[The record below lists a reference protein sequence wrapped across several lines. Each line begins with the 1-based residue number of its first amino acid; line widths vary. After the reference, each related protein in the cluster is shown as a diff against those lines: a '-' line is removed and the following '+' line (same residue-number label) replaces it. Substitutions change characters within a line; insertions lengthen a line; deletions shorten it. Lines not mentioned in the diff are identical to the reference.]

1 MKPVHALGVVAVGA
15 VSLVIGILIGR
26 YAIAPELPGWLK
38 RMSKDGD
45 SKYSQQLQQEIQAN
59 RIEENLRYFSSKPHI
74 AGSPQEEDVL
84 VNYIHKTWQTSLD
97 GSKIYNYTVLL
108 SYPNASDPNYVSIL
122 SSDGTES
129 DISDKVE
136 KILSP
141 DQNDP
146 TVVNPFNAYSP
157 AGVIVGDPVYV
168 NYGAVEDFHYL
179 TRNLSINLTGTVAIA
194 RYGKIFRG
202 DKVKNAQNFGCAGII
217 LYSDPADYV
226 AGDPDRVFPDDWWLP
241 GTGAQRGT
249 VLNTD
254 GDPLTPY
261 YPSTKSAFFLDEK
274 DIALPLIPVTPI
286 GYNDA
291 AKYLSKMS
299 GNEVPSTWKGKLS
312 LTYRVG
318 PGFASSY
325 EGSKIKLYVQ
335 SYNIK
340 KTIRNVIGFIE
351 GQYEPDRYVVLGNHR
366 DAWVFGAIDPSS
378 GTAAMMELSR
388 AMAKMLEK
396 GWRPRRS
403 ILFCSWGA
411 EEYGLIGS
419 TEWVEEMG
427 KVLGSRTVAYLNV
440 DLSLAGNSTLR
451 ALATPILHKLLFEAA
466 KKVEN
471 PNPEEVKAGR
481 KTVFD
486 TWVANM
492 PSSHNPSVP
501 RVGDLGSGSDYS
513 SFLQLLGISSA
524 DVRYNYDQKKYSLS
538 SYPMYHS
545 VYETMDLVSRLMDRG
560 FKYHQAV
567 ARMWGEMALTLA
579 SDVILNL
586 DCVQYAA
593 TMQRIVDDVERV
605 YGSLLQ
611 NNSIGLDTVKDA
623 VVEFRTA
630 ARALQR
636 RAEMVNKEN
645 PLEVRRINDQLMQL
659 ERAFIDPLGVAGNL
673 YYRHVI
679 YAPNQHNIY
688 AASSFPGLAAAM
700 FDIETDPDQEKRWQ
714 QVQKEISIL
723 AYTISSAAATMQDPG
738 HIGAAGTQY

>member
-1 MKPVHALGVVAVGA
+1 MKLVHALGIMAIGV

-26 YAIAPELPGWLK
+26 FAIAPELPELLQS
-38 RMSKDGD
+38 MSRDGNP
-45 SKYSQQLQQEIQAN
+45 KYRYELQKEIQTHE
-59 RIEENLRYFSSKPHI
+59 IEQNLKYFSSKPHI
-74 AGSPQEEDVL
+74 AGSSQEEDVL
-84 VNYIHKTWQTSLD
+84 ANYIYKTWKSSLN
-97 GSKIYNYTVLL
+97 GAKIYNYTVLL
-108 SYPNASDPNYVSIL
+108 SYPNSTDPNYVAIV

-141 DQNDP
+141 DQNDS

-157 AGVIVGDPVYV
+157 SGVIVGDPVYV

-179 TRNLSINLTGTVAIA
+179 TRNLSMNLNGTVAIA

-202 DKVKNAQNFGCAGII
+202 DKVKNGQTFGCAGMI

-226 AGDPDRVFPDDWWLP
+226 AGDLDRVFPDDWWLP

-254 GDPLTPY
+254 GDPLTPF
-261 YPSTKSAFFLDEK
+261 YPAIESAFSLDEK
-274 DIALPLIPVTPI
+274 DISNLPLIPVTPI

-291 AKYLSKMS
+291 QKYLSKMA
-299 GNEVPSTWKGKLS
+299 GIEAPSAWKGKLN
-312 LTYRVG
+312 LMYRVG
-318 PGFASSY
+318 PGFESPF
-325 EGSKIKLYVQ
+325 EERKLKLYVK
-335 SYNIK
+335 SYNVK

-351 GQYEPDRYVVLGNHR
+351 GKYEPDRYVVLGNHR

-388 AMAKMLEK
+388 SMARMLEK

-427 KVLGSRTVAYLNV
+427 KVLGPRTVAYLNV

-466 KKVEN
+466 KTVEN
-471 PNPEEVKAGR
+471 PNPDEVKAGR

-486 TWVANM
+486 TWVANL
-492 PSSHNPSVP
+492 PSSYDPTIP
-501 RVGDLGSGSDYS
+501 RIGNLGSGSDYS
-513 SFLQLLGISSA
+513 SFLQILGISSA
-524 DVRYNYDQKKYSLS
+524 DVRYTYDQKYSLS

-545 VYETMDLVSRLMDRG
+545 VYETMDLVSRIMDRG

-567 ARMWGEMALTLA
+567 ARLWGEMALRL
-579 SDVILNL
+579 SDDVIVTL
-586 DCVQYAA
+586 DCVQYAT
-593 TMQRIVDDVERV
+593 TMQRIVRDVEKT
-605 YGSLLQ
+605 YGPLLQ
-611 NNSIGLDTVKDA
+611 EKGITFDTVKKA
-623 VVEFRTA
+623 ANEFKA
-630 ARALQR
+630 ATRALQK
-636 RAEMVNKEN
+636 RAENANKQN
-645 PLEVRRINDQLMQL
+645 PLEVRKINDQLMLL

-673 YYRHVI
+673 YHRHVI
-679 YAPNQHNIY
+679 YAPNQHNQY

-700 FDIETDPDQEKRWQ
+700 FDIEHDPNQELRWQ

-723 AYTISSAAATMQDPG
+723 AYTINSAASTMHDHG
-738 HIGAAGTQY
+738 TIGGGGVQR

>member
-1 MKPVHALGVVAVGA
+1 MKLCQVLGIVALGVA
-15 VSLVIGILIGR
+15 SFVIGILIGR
-26 YAIAPELPGWLK
+26 FAITPDLPGWLK
-38 RMSKDGD
+38 SMSSDGEP
-45 SKYSQQLQQEIQAN
+45 KYRSELQKEIQADK
-59 RIEENLRYFSSKPHI
+59 IEQNLRYFSSKPHI
-74 AGSPQEEDVL
+74 AGSTQDEDVL
-84 VNYIHKTWQTSLD
+84 ASHIYQTWQSSLH
-97 GSKIYNYTVLL
+97 GAKIYNYTVLL
-108 SYPNASDPNYVSIL
+108 SYPNSTDPNYVAIV
-122 SSDGTES
+122 SSDGVES
-129 DISDKVE
+129 DVSEKVE
-136 KILSP
+136 KILSA

-157 AGVIVGDPVYV
+157 AGVIVGNPVYV

-179 TRNLSINLTGTVAIA
+179 TRNLSMNLTGTVAIA

-202 DKVKNAQNFGCAGII
+202 DKVKNGQTFGCAGMI

-226 AGDPDRVFPDDWWLP
+226 AGDLDRVFPDDWWLP

-254 GDPLTPY
+254 GDPLTPF
-261 YPSTKSAFFLDEK
+261 YPATKSAFFLDEK
-274 DIALPLIPVTPI
+274 DINLPLIPVTPI

-291 AKYLSKMS
+291 EKYLSKMA
-299 GNEVPSTWKGKLS
+299 GNEAPGSWKGKLN
-312 LTYRVG
+312 LIYRVG
-318 PGFASSY
+318 PGFAPPL
-325 EGSKIKLYVQ
+325 EERKLKLYVK
-335 SYNIK
+335 SYNVK
-340 KTIRNVIGFIE
+340 RTIRNVIGIIE
-351 GQYEPDRYVVLGNHR
+351 GQYEADRYVVLGNHR

-378 GTAAMMELSR
+378 GTATMMELSR
-388 AMAKMLEK
+388 AMSRMLER

-419 TEWVEEMG
+419 TEWIEEMG
-427 KVLGSRTVAYLNV
+427 KVLGPRTVAYLNV

-492 PSSHNPSVP
+492 PSSNNPSIP

-513 SFLQLLGISSA
+513 AFLQILGISAA
-524 DVRYNYDQKKYSLS
+524 DVRYTYDQKYALS

-567 ARMWGEMALTLA
+567 ARLWGEMALRL
-579 SDVILNL
+579 SDDVILSL
-586 DCVQYAA
+586 DCVQYAV
-593 TMQRIVDDVERV
+593 TMLRIISDVEEA
-605 YGSLLQ
+605 YGPLLHSK
-611 NNSIGLDTVKDA
+611 SITPDSVKEA
-623 VVEFRTA
+623 AKEFEA
-630 ARALQR
+630 AAQALHR
-636 RAEMVNKEN
+636 RAENVNKVN
-645 PLEVRRINDQLMQL
+645 PLEVRKINDQLMLL
-659 ERAFIDPLGVAGNL
+659 ERAFVDPLGVAGNL
-673 YYRHVI
+673 LYRHVI

-688 AASSFPGLAAAM
+688 AASSFPGLAAAL
-700 FDIETDPDQEKRWQ
+700 FDIENDPDQETRWL
-714 QVQKEISIL
+714 QVQKELSIL
-723 AYTISSAAATMQDPG
+723 AYTITSAANTMRD
-738 HIGAAGTQY
+738 HRTIGEEGVQQ

>member
-1 MKPVHALGVVAVGA
+1 MKLVHALGILAIGV

-26 YAIAPELPGWLK
+26 FAIAPELPEWL
-38 RMSKDGD
+38 RSMSHDGNP
-45 SKYSQQLQQEIQAN
+45 KYRYELQKEIQTHK
-59 RIEENLRYFSSKPHI
+59 IEQNLKYFSSKPHI
-74 AGSPQEEDVL
+74 AGSSQEEDVL
-84 VNYIHKTWQTSLD
+84 ANYIYTTWKSSLN
-97 GSKIYNYTVLL
+97 GAKIYNYTVLL
-108 SYPNASDPNYVSIL
+108 SYPNSTDPNYVAIV

-141 DQNDP
+141 DQNDS

-157 AGVIVGDPVYV
+157 SGVIVGDPVYV

-179 TRNLSINLTGTVAIA
+179 TRNLSMNLNGTVAIA

-202 DKVKNAQNFGCAGII
+202 DKVKNGQTFGCAGMI

-226 AGDPDRVFPDDWWLP
+226 AGDLDRVFPHDWWLP

-249 VLNTD
+249 VFNTD
-254 GDPLTPY
+254 GDPLTPF
-261 YPSTKSAFFLDEK
+261 YPAIESAFSLDEK
-274 DIALPLIPVTPI
+274 DISNLPLIPVTPI

-291 AKYLSKMS
+291 QKYLSKMA
-299 GNEVPSTWKGKLS
+299 GIEAPSAWKGKLN
-312 LTYRVG
+312 LMYRVG
-318 PGFASSY
+318 PGFESPF
-325 EGSKIKLYVQ
+325 EERKLKLYVK
-335 SYNIK
+335 SYNVK

-351 GQYEPDRYVVLGNHR
+351 GKYEPDRYVVLGNHR

-388 AMAKMLEK
+388 SMARMLEK

-427 KVLGSRTVAYLNV
+427 KVLGPRTVAYLNV

-466 KKVEN
+466 KTVEN
-471 PNPEEVKAGR
+471 PNPDEVKAGR

-486 TWVANM
+486 TWVANL
-492 PSSHNPSVP
+492 PSSHDPTIP

-513 SFLQLLGISSA
+513 SFLQILGISSA
-524 DVRYNYDQKKYSLS
+524 DVRYTYDQKYSLS

-545 VYETMDLVSRLMDRG
+545 VYETMDLVSRIMDRG

-567 ARMWGEMALTLA
+567 ARLWGEMALRL
-579 SDVILNL
+579 SDDVIVTL
-586 DCVQYAA
+586 DCVQYAT
-593 TMQRIVDDVERV
+593 TMQRIVSDVEKT
-605 YGSLLQ
+605 YGPLLQ
-611 NNSIGLDTVKDA
+611 KKGITFDTVK
-623 VVEFRTA
+623 EA
-630 ARALQR
+630 ANKFEAATHALQN
-636 RAEMVNKEN
+636 RAENANKQN
-645 PLEVRRINDQLMQL
+645 PLEVRKINDQLMLL

-679 YAPNQHNIY
+679 YAPNQHNLY

-700 FDIETDPDQEKRWQ
+700 FDIEHDLNQELRWQ

-723 AYTISSAAATMQDPG
+723 AYTINSAASTMQDHG
-738 HIGAAGTQY
+738 KIGGGGVQR

>member
-1 MKPVHALGVVAVGA
+1 MQLGHALGVLTVG
-15 VSLVIGILIGR
+15 VLSLVTGILVGR
-26 YAIAPELPGWLK
+26 FAMAPDLPAWLR
-38 RMSKDGD
+38 RMSRDGD
-45 SKYSQQLQQEIQAN
+45 PKYSHQLQQEIQAGK
-59 RIEENLRYFSSKPHI
+59 IEQNLKYFSSKPHI
-74 AGSPQEEDVL
+74 AGSPQDEGVL
-84 VNYIHKTWQTSLD
+84 ASYIYETWQSGLD
-97 GSKIYNYTVLL
+97 GAKIYNYTVLL
-108 SYPNASDPNYVSIL
+108 SYPNSSDPNYVSIV
-122 SSDGTES
+122 STDGAES
-129 DISDKVE
+129 DLSDKVE

-141 DQNDP
+141 DQNDT

-157 AGVIVGDPVYV
+157 PGIIVGDPVYV

-179 TRNLSINLTGTVAIA
+179 TRNLSMNLTGTVAIA
-194 RYGKIFRG
+194 RYGSIFRG
-202 DKVKNAQNFGCAGII
+202 DKVKNGQTFGCAGMI

-226 AGDPDRVFPDDWWLP
+226 AGDLDRVFPDDWWLP

-254 GDPLTPY
+254 GDPLTPF
-261 YPSTKSAFFLDEK
+261 YPSKKSAFFLDEK
-274 DIALPLIPVTPI
+274 DIINLPSIPVTPI

-299 GNEVPSTWKGKLS
+299 GVEVPSSWKGKLK

-318 PGFASSY
+318 PGFVSPHDK
-325 EGSKIKLYVQ
+325 SKLKLYVQ
-335 SYNIK
+335 THNMK
-340 KTIRNVIGFIE
+340 KIVRNVVGFIR
-351 GQYEPDRYVVLGNHR
+351 GQDEPDRYVVLGNHR

-388 AMAKMLEK
+388 AMARLLER

-427 KVLGSRTVAYLNV
+427 KVLGPRTVVYLNV

-451 ALATPILHKLLFEAA
+451 ALASPILHKLLFESA

-471 PNPEEVKAGR
+471 PNPDEVKAGR
-481 KTVFD
+481 NTVFD
-486 TWVANM
+486 TWLASL
-492 PSSHNPSVP
+492 PSSYDPATP
-501 RVGDLGSGSDYS
+501 RVGSLGSGSDYA

-524 DVRYNYDQKKYSLS
+524 DVRYTYDQKYSLS

-567 ARMWGEMALTLA
+567 ARLWGEMALRMA
-579 SDVILNL
+579 DDVILNL
-586 DCVQYAA
+586 DCVNYAV
-593 TMQRIVDDVERV
+593 TIERIVHDVEKA
-605 YGSLLQ
+605 YGPLLQ
-611 NNSIGLDTVKDA
+611 SKGVSLDSVKEAVSEFKAAAEGLQK
-623 VVEFRTA
+623 
-630 ARALQR
+630 
-636 RAEMVNKEN
+636 RAENANKEN
-645 PLEVRRINDQLMQL
+645 QVEVRKINDQLMLL

-679 YAPNQHNIY
+679 YAPNQHNLY
-688 AASSFPGLAAAM
+688 AASSFPGLAAAL
-700 FDIETDPDQEKRWQ
+700 FDIENDPDQGKRWQ
-714 QVQKEISIL
+714 QVEKEISIL
-723 AYTISSAAATMQDPG
+723 AYTISSAANTMQDPG
-738 HIGAAGTQY
+738 IIGMADTQR

>member
-1 MKPVHALGVVAVGA
+1 MTWKKVLGIGAASVAA
-15 VSLVIGILIGR
+15 LVIGILIGR
-26 YAIAPELPGWLK
+26 FAITPDLPQWIK
-38 RMSKDGD
+38 QMSRDGD
-45 SKYSQQLQQEIQAN
+45 PKFRSQLQQEIKAENIRQ
-59 RIEENLRYFSSKPHI
+59 NLRYFTSKPHI

-84 VNYIHKTWQTSLD
+84 VNYIYKTWQSSLN
-97 GSKIYNYTVLL
+97 GAKIYNYTVLL
-108 SYPNASDPNYVSIL
+108 SYPNSSDPNYVSIL
-122 SSDGTES
+122 NTDGSES

-179 TRNLSINLTGTVAIA
+179 TRNLSMNLTGSVAIA

-202 DKVKNAQNFGCAGII
+202 DKVNNGHAYGCAGMI

-226 AGDPDRVFPDDWWLP
+226 LGDRVFPDDWWLP

-261 YPSTKSAFFLDEK
+261 YPSTSTAFSLDEK
-274 DIALPLIPVTPI
+274 DIGLPQIPVTPI

-291 AKYLSKMS
+291 VKYLSKMS
-299 GNEVPSTWKGKLS
+299 GVEVPDSWKGKLNI
-312 LTYRVG
+312 TYRVG
-318 PGFASSY
+318 KGFASPF
-325 EGSKIKLYVQ
+325 EESKIKLYVQ
-335 SYNIK
+335 SYNEK
-340 KTIRNVIGFIE
+340 RTIRNVIGFIE
-351 GQYEPDRYVVLGNHR
+351 GQHEPDRYVVLGNHR

-388 AMAKMLEK
+388 AMSQLLEK

-427 KVLGSRTVAYLNV
+427 KVLGPRTVAYLNV
-440 DLSLAGNSTLR
+440 DLALAGNSTLR

-466 KKVEN
+466 KKVDN
-471 PNPEEVKAGR
+471 PNPVEVQAGR

-486 TWVANM
+486 TWVANL
-492 PSSHNPSVP
+492 PSSYDPSIP
-501 RVGDLGSGSDYS
+501 RVGDLGSGSDYA
-513 SFLQLLGISSA
+513 SFLQFLGISSA
-524 DVRYNYDQKKYSLS
+524 DVRYNYNQSYSLS

-545 VYETMDLVSRLMDRG
+545 VYETMDLVDRLMDQG

-567 ARMWGEMALTLA
+567 ARLWGEMALRLA
-579 SDVILNL
+579 DDVLLQL
-586 DCVQYAA
+586 DCGQYAV
-593 TMQRIVDDVERV
+593 TLERIVTDVQNT
-605 YGSLLQ
+605 YGPLLQ
-611 NNSIGLDTVKDA
+611 KQNITLDSLKEA
-623 VVEFRTA
+623 ANEFKVA
-630 ARALQR
+630 ANDLQR
-636 RAEMVNKEN
+636 RAEKVNRLN
-645 PLEVRRINDQLMQL
+645 QLEVRKINDQLMQL

-679 YAPNQHNIY
+679 YAPNQHNLY
-688 AASSFPGLAAAM
+688 AASSFPGLAAAL
-700 FDIETDPDQEKRWQ
+700 FDIENDADQEMRWQ
-714 QVQKEISIL
+714 KVRKEISIIV
-723 AYTISSAAATMQDPG
+723 YTINSATSTMQG
-738 HIGAAGTQY
+738 SGNIGGVSTQD